1 MHRSLKFALL
11 TMGVVLLA
19 SVPFAKPFDT
29 GTLEGMISSGR
40 GPVED
45 ASIEVRNI
53 MSGAM
58 FRTESDVVG
67 HYQVD
72 NLRPGRYSLWVEA
85 VGHDSVWIPQIVIER
100 GETTHKDIC
109 LDRPRL
115 APPGI

>member
-1 MHRSLKFALL
+1 MRQLLKLALIAIFFW
-11 TMGVVLLA
+11 LLA
-19 SVPFAKPFDT
+19 SIPLAKPFDT
-29 GTLEGMISSGR
+29 GFLEGFITGGR
-40 GPVED
+40 GPIEN
-45 ASIEVRNI
+45 ASIEARNV

-67 HYQVD
+67 HYELN

-109 LDRPRL
+109 LDPPRS

>member
-11 TMGVVLLA
+11 TMVVVLLA
-19 SVPFAKPFDT
+19 SVPFARPFDV
-29 GTLEGMISSGR
+29 GTLEGLITSGR

-45 ASIEVRNI
+45 ASIEVRNV

-67 HYQVD
+67 HYELD

-85 VGHDSVWIPQIVIER
+85 VGHDSVWIPQIVIAR
-100 GETTHKDIC
+100 GEITHKDIC
-109 LDRPRL
+109 LDRPRS